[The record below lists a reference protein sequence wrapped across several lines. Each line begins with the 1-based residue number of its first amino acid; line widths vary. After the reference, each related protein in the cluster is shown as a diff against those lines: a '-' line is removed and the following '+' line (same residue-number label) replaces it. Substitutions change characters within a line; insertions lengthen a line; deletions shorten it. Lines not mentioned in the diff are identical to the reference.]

1 MVESI
6 AGMQGPEL
14 SVIMCVYNGET
25 FLKEA
30 VESVLGQT
38 YASFEFIVV
47 NDGSTDRSAEILA
60 SFDDPRIK
68 RIDNSSNLGLIRSL
82 NIGLDLA
89 KGDFIARMDADDIC
103 APDRLQ
109 KQLSFLK
116 DNPEIG
122 LCGSW
127 LKIVDEE
134 TSYKFPLTHDEIMAA
149 LLEYN
154 AMAHPSVLL
163 RTKLVKESGLRYDS
177 RFPGAEDYELWSRM
191 IFLTR
196 FANIPETLL
205 FYRRHEQQVTQNK
218 KKLVEASSGKI
229 KLGLL
234 MRLNIEPTERESTVH
249 LFLFNDQFKELKDG
263 SILAE
268 ADEWMYK
275 IVLANRLSGKFRER
289 YLLELWKKK
298 LLVTCIDRYQ
308 LKEWAILKR
317 SRCFELAGVTTW
329 ERSKIFIK
337 CLLGKKVGR

>member
-6 AGMQGPEL
+6 DRMQAPEL

-25 FLKEA
+25 FLREA

-38 YASFEFIVV
+38 FAAFEFIVV

-60 SFDDPRIK
+60 SFGDSRII

-82 NIGLDLA
+82 NIGLALA
-89 KGDFIARMDADDIC
+89 KGEFIARMDADDIC

-116 DNPEIG
+116 SNPDIG
-122 LCGSW
+122 ICGSW
-127 LKIVDEE
+127 VKIVGEV
-134 TSYKFPLTHDEIMAA
+134 TSYKFPLTHDEIITAF
-149 LLEYN
+149 LEYN
-154 AMAHPSVLL
+154 AMAHPSILFRSKVL
-163 RTKLVKESGLRYDS
+163 KESGLLYDLG
-177 RFPGAEDYELWSRM
+177 FPGAEDYELWSRM

-229 KLGLL
+229 KLALL
-234 MRLNIEPTERESTVH
+234 RSLNIEPTERESKVH
-249 LFLFNDQFKELKDG
+249 LFLFNDQFKEFKDG
-263 SILAE
+263 SILTE

-275 IVLANRLSGKFRER
+275 IVSANRLSEKFLER

-298 LLVTCIDRYQ
+298 LLVTCIDRYR
-308 LKEWAILKR
+308 LKEWVILKH
-317 SRCFELAGVTTW
+317 SRCFELAGVTIW

-337 CLLGKKVGR
+337 CLLGKKVG